1 MPGAGALLALTLAA
15 LAGLPR
21 SGGLVLP
28 FSPGGSCRRVLAHTG
43 PHVRMQEAERLTR
56 LVALSVGFVG
66 AQYHALPPRSCTRLQ
81 NHHNVSSTC
90 WLQPVGASDEAGRRL
105 KYLL

>member
-28 FSPGGSCRRVLAHTG
+28 FSPGGSCRRALARTG
-43 PHVRMQEAERLTR
+43 PHVRMQEARERPTR

-66 AQYHALPPRSCTRLQ
+66 SQYHGYQALPPPP
-81 NHHNVSSTC
+81 ST
-90 WLQPVGASDEAGRRL
+90 QPAPS
-105 KYLL
+105 